1 MLAAQVSLL
10 AVATALFVHG
20 ALAVPSIMHDT
31 PGQFSTWLF
40 FGLVLPYL
48 LVGTALV
55 LGVGMIRKGSKR
67 GALGLIGVAIFVV
80 GTVAAMGRDAMM
92 AVFFGLPALAVGA
105 GIGALICWI
114 ANDDPASRRQ
124 STQGQPEP

>member
-20 ALAVPSIMHDT
+20 AWAMSRIPHDT
-31 PGQFSTWLF
+31 PGPFLMWLL

-55 LGVGMIRKGSKR
+55 LGVGMIKKGSRR
-67 GALGLIGVAIFVV
+67 GFVGLVGVAVFVV
-80 GTVAAMGRDAMM
+80 GTAAAMGRDAMM
-92 AVFFGLPALAVGA
+92 AVFFGLPAFAVGA
-105 GIGALICWI
+105 GIGALVCWI
-114 ANDDPASRRQ
+114 ANDDPASRRR
-124 STQGQPEP
+124 SAEGEPEQ